1 VTATVSARSSLLRA
15 LSLVWTSAAYE
26 LRKVSAFR
34 VGFLMREVLRGVSRP
49 IVMIFVLSA
58 VYAGRTGGA
67 PTASAV
73 SGAAT
78 TIGGLTL
85 TEAIQYMVLLAFFE
99 KLVFHERILDLSEQI
114 FEGYITKF
122 LVMPFRYFT
131 LPLGR
136 FVQYTLLQFAVAG
149 SLYCLGAWIAGERWP
164 RPASALAA
172 VEAISL
178 CVCASYCF
186 LVWYFVL
193 NCCAFWLG
201 VVWSL
206 LVMSRFVVLFAAGAV
221 LPLRMMPDAVRTT
234 LEWFFPYWAIGGPIE
249 IWSGRAG
256 TETYVRGLAVVF
268 VSACALEILRRFVWR
283 RGLARYAGSGM

>member
-1 VTATVSARSSLLRA
+1 MTNSFSAESSLSRWCA
-15 LSLVWTSAAYE
+15 LVWTSACYE
-26 LRKVSAFR
+26 FRKVSAFR
-34 VGFLMREVLRGVSRP
+34 VGFLMREVFRGVSRP
-49 IVMIFVLSA
+49 IVMIFVFTA
-58 VYAGRTGGA
+58 VYAGR
-67 PTASAV
+67 AS
-73 SGAAT
+73 G

-85 TEAIQYMVLLAFFE
+85 SETIQYMVLLAFFE

-114 FEGYITKF
+114 FEGYITKY
-122 LVMPFRYFT
+122 LVMPFGYFT

-136 FVQYTLLQFAVAG
+136 FVQYTLLQCAVALV
-149 SLYCLGAWIAGERWP
+149 LYCAGLWIVGASWP

-172 VEAISL
+172 IEAISL
-178 CVCASYCF
+178 CLCASYCF

-221 LPLRMMPDAVRTT
+221 LPLRMMPDSVRAMF
-234 LEWFFPYWAIGGPIE
+234 EWFFPYWAIGGPIE

-256 TETYVRGLAVVF
+256 SETFVRGLAIVCA
-268 VSACALEILRRFVWR
+268 SACALEILRRFVWR